1 MTSAPPFYRHAR
13 DGFVFELP
21 AADATAL
28 KSMPDF
34 EGREE
39 PAVAEEFLRFRAE
52 TWADQL
58 SAAGARP
65 GTVLVRL
72 EPRQRKV
79 RLLSGETLLFTAD
92 I

>member
-1 MTSAPPFYRHAR
+1 
-13 DGFVFELP
+13 VFELP
-21 AADATAL
+21 ASDAAAL

-58 SAAGARP
+58 AAAGARP
-65 GTVLVRL
+65 GAVVVRL

-79 RLLSGETLLFTAD
+79 RLLSGQTLLFTAD

>member
-1 MTSAPPFYRHAR
+1 MFLL
-13 DGFVFELP
+13 E
-21 AADATAL
+21 AADAAAL
-28 KSMPDF
+28 KTMPDF

-52 TWADQL
+52 SWSDQL
-58 SAAGARP
+58 AAAGARP
-65 GTVLVRL
+65 GIVVVRL

-79 RLLSGETLLFTAD
+79 RLLAGETLLFTAD

>member
-1 MTSAPPFYRHAR
+1 MTRPASYRHEK
-13 DGFVFELP
+13 DGFVFLLE
-21 AADATAL
+21 AADAAAL
-28 KSMPDF
+28 KSIPDF
-34 EGREE
+34 ESREE

-58 SAAGARP
+58 TAAGARP
-65 GTVLVRL
+65 GIVVVRL

-79 RLLSGETLLFTAD
+79 RLLSGEALLFTAD

>member
-1 MTSAPPFYRHAR
+1 MTRAASYRHER
-13 DGFVFELP
+13 DGFVFLLE
-21 AADATAL
+21 AADAAAM
-28 KSMPDF
+28 KAMPDF

-58 SAAGARP
+58 TAAGARP
-65 GTVLVRL
+65 GLVVVRL
-72 EPRQRKV
+72 EPHQRKV
-79 RLLSGETLLFTAD
+79 RLVSGGTLLFTAD